1 MKVSTFPPLFLLLLI
16 ISLSGS
22 CRLGTHAA
30 ADHHG
35 HELEDLM
42 VVATSSLEHTARD
55 AAVCSGHKV
64 MPSGD
69 GVRWVPMNRPHGPCS
84 SSPAVMEEDTI
95 DDMLKWDQLR
105 TSYIRRKL
113 SGGGGGAGEDVNS
126 DTTTSGVS
134 EKNGMGVTAVN
145 LGDAKCAAPAP
156 TQSLEEA
163 SMTVVMPAARQTMVI
178 DTSSDITWVQ
188 CLPCPFPQCH
198 TQKDPF
204 YDPAQSTTYA
214 AIPCGSPACTRL
226 GTAYGNGCSA
236 SNNQCRYAVDYGDGT
251 ATAGTYIT
259 DTLTLSA
266 AIVVEHFQFGCSHA
280 VKGSFSDQTAGV
292 LALGG
297 GAQSLLAQTA
307 KDFGNAFSYCVP
319 LPSSLGF
326 LSLGGPVGASSRFAR
341 TPLIRNK
348 RAPTFYI
355 VRLEAITV
363 AGKRLRVPPAA
374 FEAGAVMDS
383 SAVVTQL
390 PPPAYAALRAAFRT
404 AMAAYGPLASPVR
417 NLDTCYDFTR
427 FTNNVTLPKVSLVF
441 AGGAAVLDL
450 DAPSLMLDGCLA
462 FAPTPGGGA
471 HGSSVGFIGNVQ
483 QQTYEVLYDVGGG
496 SVGFRRAAC

>member
-1 MKVSTFPPLFLLLLI
+1 MKVSAFPPLFLLLLI
-16 ISLSGS
+16 GLSGS
-22 CRLGTHAA
+22 SRLGTHAA
-30 ADHHG
+30 DQHH
-35 HELEDLM
+35 HELEGFM
-42 VVATSSLEHTARD
+42 VVATSSLEHNTARD
-55 AAVCSGHKV
+55 AVCSGHKV
-64 MPSGD
+64 TPSGD

-84 SSPAVMEEDTI
+84 SSPAAAMEEDAV

-113 SGGGGGAGEDVNS
+113 SGGGVGEDVNS

-134 EKNGMGVTAVN
+134 KKNGMGTTGVD
-145 LGDAKCAAPAP
+145 LGNAKCAVPAPAAAP
-156 TQSLEEA
+156 THSLEEEA
-163 SMTVVMPAARQTMVI
+163 MTTVVPAARQTMVI

-188 CLPCPFPQCH
+188 CLPCPYPQCH

-204 YDPAQSTTYA
+204 YDPANSTTYA
-214 AIPCGSPACTRL
+214 PIPCASPACTRL
-226 GTAYGNGCSA
+226 GRSYGNGCSA
-236 SNNQCRYAVDYGDGT
+236 SKECRYVVNYGDGT

-259 DTLTLSA
+259 DTLTLSP
-266 AIVVEHFQFGCSHA
+266 AIVVKRFQFGCSHA

-297 GAQSLLAQTA
+297 GTQSLLAQTA
-307 KDFGNAFSYCVP
+307 KDYGNAFSYCIP

-363 AGKRLRVPPAA
+363 AGKRLAVPPAA
-374 FEAGAVMDS
+374 FAAGAVMDS

-404 AMAAYGPLASPVR
+404 AMSAYGPLAPPVR

-427 FTNNVTLPKVSLVF
+427 FPNVKLPKVSLVF
-441 AGGAAVLDL
+441 AGGAAKLDL

-462 FAPTPGGGA
+462 FAATPGGADG
-471 HGSSVGFIGNVQ
+471 SVGFIGNVQ